1 MIVGRPRWE
10 TGAGSEIKTE
20 EEYSDMSLITITQ
33 SLGCAAEDI
42 AKLVANSLNLQ
53 LYDDSK
59 LQQTAQAMGKEF
71 DNLKQFDEKA
81 PGFFDRLIS
90 NKPDMFLDLM
100 EAVIYEV
107 AKKGAGVIIGH
118 GGQFLLRDF
127 GCALHVLIYAARSTR
142 VRRVV
147 KQEGVSREVAERLI
161 RKSDDNQAGF
171 FQFAFHREWNDLSL
185 FDLVIST
192 EKMTAPSAAAII
204 VEAAQNQEVKTCSLT
219 ALDAMDRLSL
229 EKKIEAALLKNSFNP
244 LYIHVTVPE
253 KGVAL
258 VRGLTESDDDLN
270 RVQEVV
276 SAVAGVDKVHSEV
289 SVRPAALI

>member
-1 MIVGRPRWE
+1 M
-10 TGAGSEIKTE
+10 
-20 EEYSDMSLITITQ
+20 
-33 SLGCAAEDI
+33 GCAGEEI
-42 AKLVANSLNLQ
+42 AKLVADTLNLE
-53 LYDDSK
+53 LYDDAK
-59 LQQTAQAMGKEF
+59 LQQTAQSMGKEL
-71 DNLKQFDEKA
+71 DDLKQFNEEA

-107 AKKGAGVIIGH
+107 AKKGEGVIIGH

-127 GCALHVLIYAARSTR
+127 GCALHVLIYAAHSTR
-142 VRRVV
+142 VQHVA
-147 KQEGVSREVAERLI
+147 KQEGVSREVAVRLT
-161 RKSDDNQAGF
+161 RKSDDNQSGF

-192 EKMTAPSAAAII
+192 EKMTPPSAAEII
-204 VEAAQNQEVKTCSLT
+204 VGAAQNQEMKTCSLT

-244 LYIHVTVPE
+244 VYIHVTMPE
-253 KGVAL
+253 KGIAL

-270 RVQEVV
+270 RLQKIVEAVEDVQEVR
-276 SAVAGVDKVHSEV
+276 SEA
-289 SVRPAALI
+289 SVRPAAFI

>member
-1 MIVGRPRWE
+1 
-10 TGAGSEIKTE
+10 
-20 EEYSDMSLITITQ
+20 MSLITITQ
-33 SLGCAAEDI
+33 SLGCAGEEI
-42 AKLVANSLNLQ
+42 ARLVAGALKLEV
-53 LYDDSK
+53 YDDVR
-59 LQQTAQAMGKEF
+59 LQQTAQTMGKTL
-71 DNLKQFDEKA
+71 DDLKQFDEKA

-90 NKPDMFLDLM
+90 NKPEMFLDLM

-107 AKKGAGVIIGH
+107 AKKGQGVIIGH

-127 GCALHVLIYAARSTR
+127 GCALHVLIYSAPSTR
-142 VRRVV
+142 VAWVA
-147 KQEGVSREVAERLI
+147 KHEKVSREVARRLI

-192 EKMTAPSAAAII
+192 EKIAPASAAEII
-204 VEAAQNQEVKTCSLT
+204 AAAAHAQEVKTCSLT

-229 EKKIEAALLKNSFNP
+229 EKKIEAALLKNSFDP

-253 KGVAL
+253 KGIAR
-258 VRGLTESDDDLN
+258 VRGLAESDDDLN
-270 RVQEVV
+270 TLQKIVGAVDGVREVRN
-276 SAVAGVDKVHSEV
+276 EV

>member
-1 MIVGRPRWE
+1 M
-10 TGAGSEIKTE
+10 
-20 EEYSDMSLITITQ
+20 
-33 SLGCAAEDI
+33 GCAGEEI
-42 AKLVANSLNLQ
+42 AKLVAATLNLK
-53 LYDDSK
+53 LYDDAK
-59 LQQTAQAMGKEF
+59 LQQTAQTMGRQL
-71 DNLKQFDEKA
+71 DDLQQFDEKA

-142 VRRVV
+142 VQHVE
-147 KQEGVSREVAERLI
+147 KQEGVSREIAERLI

-192 EKMTAPSAAAII
+192 EKMMPQSAAEII
-204 VEAAQNQEVKTCSLT
+204 VGAAQHQEVKTCSLT

-229 EKKIEAALLKNSFNP
+229 EKKIEAALLKNSFN
-244 LYIHVTVPE
+244 LRYIHVMVPD
-253 KGVAL
+253 KGVAI
-258 VRGLTESDDDLN
+258 VRGLAESDDDMN
-270 RVQEVV
+270 RIQEVV
-276 SAVAGVDKVHSEV
+276 AAVAGVKEIHSEV
-289 SVRPAALI
+289 SVRPSTLI

>member
-1 MIVGRPRWE
+1 M
-10 TGAGSEIKTE
+10 

-33 SLGCAAEDI
+33 SMGCAGEEI
-42 AKLVANSLNLQ
+42 AKLVAATLNLK
-53 LYDDSK
+53 LYDDAK
-59 LQQTAQAMGKEF
+59 LQQTAQTMGQQL
-71 DNLKQFDEKA
+71 DDLQQFDEKA

-107 AKKGAGVIIGH
+107 AKKGEGVIIGH

-127 GCALHVLIYAARSTR
+127 GCALHVLVYAARSTR
-142 VRRVV
+142 VQHVE
-147 KQEGVSREVAERLI
+147 KQEGVSRKIAERLI

-192 EKMTAPSAAAII
+192 EKMMPQSVAEII
-204 VEAAQNQEVKTCSLT
+204 VGAAQHQEMKTCSLT

-229 EKKIEAALLKNSFNP
+229 EKKIEAALLKNSFNL
-244 LYIHVTVPE
+244 LYLHVMVPD
-253 KGVAL
+253 KGVAI
-258 VRGLTESDDDLN
+258 VRGLAESDDDMN
-270 RVQEVV
+270 RIQEVV
-276 SAVAGVDKVHSEV
+276 AAVAGVKEIHSEV
-289 SVRPAALI
+289 SVRPSALI

>member
-1 MIVGRPRWE
+1 MGS
-10 TGAGSEIKTE
+10 AGE
-20 EEYSDMSLITITQ
+20 E
-33 SLGCAAEDI
+33 I
-42 AKLVANSLNLQ
+42 AKLVAATLNLE
-53 LYDDSK
+53 LYDDNK
-59 LQQTAQAMGKEF
+59 LQQTAQSMGKEL
-71 DNLKQFDEKA
+71 DDLKQFDEKA

-90 NKPDMFLDLM
+90 YKPDMLLDLM
-100 EAVIYEV
+100 EALIYEV

-127 GCALHVLIYAARSTR
+127 GCALHVLVYGSHSSRVQHAA
-142 VRRVV
+142 
-147 KQEGVSREVAERLI
+147 KQEGISREAAERLI
-161 RKSDDNQAGF
+161 RKSDDNQSGF

-192 EKMTAPSAAAII
+192 EKMTPPSAAEII
-204 VEAAQNQEVKTCSLT
+204 VAAAQNQEVKTCSLT

-229 EKKIEAALLKNSFNP
+229 EKKIDSVLLKNSFNP

-270 RVQEVV
+270 RLHKIVGAIDGVREVRY
-276 SAVAGVDKVHSEV
+276 EV
-289 SVRPAALI
+289 SVRPAVLI